1 MHKQKMLVR
10 WEHPVGQ
17 AGWRRMKIV
26 KISILLMLIIGMY
39 ATCLQAHG
47 VSGIISR
54 GGFVVTAT
62 YDSGDPMSYS
72 KVTILAPDADVKFQS
87 GRTDRNGRFC
97 FYPDCS
103 GQWKLLVDDGMGH
116 RLSLAVEVDADG
128 DALEIVE
135 SSSPMTSEGM
145 PRTVKVVSG
154 LCIIFG
160 LSGFLY
166 GWKARRTIA

>member
-1 MHKQKMLVR
+1 MLAR

-17 AGWRRMKIV
+17 AGWRNMQIA
-26 KISILLMLIIGMY
+26 KISILLMSMIGLY
-39 ATCLQAHG
+39 ATGLQAHG

-54 GGFVVTAT
+54 GGLVVTAT

-72 KVTILAPDADVKFQS
+72 KVTILAPDADLKFQS

-97 FYPDCS
+97 FYPDSS

-116 RLSLAVEVDADG
+116 RLSLDVEVGADV
-128 DALEIVE
+128 ASPEIID

-145 PRTVKVVSG
+145 PRTIKVVSG

-166 GWKARRTIA
+166 GWKTRRTVA

>member
-1 MHKQKMLVR
+1 MLVR
-10 WEHPVGQ
+10 WGHPVRQ

-26 KISILLMLIIGMY
+26 KISILLMLITGWY

-47 VSGIISR
+47 VSGIIGR
-54 GGFVVTAT
+54 GGLVVTAT

-72 KVTILAPDADVKFQS
+72 KVTIVAPDADLKFQS

-116 RLSLAVEVDADG
+116 RLSLDVEVGVDG
-128 DALEIVE
+128 DTLEIVD
-135 SSSPMTSEGM
+135 SSSPMTSEEM

-160 LSGFLY
+160 MSGFLY
-166 GWKARRTIA
+166 GWKARRIIS